1 MNLEADS
8 SQSLPV
14 GTQLANTLISVLRDP
29 QKRSLAE
36 ISDQQNFEIK
46 TFIVFSHSMC
56 GGLLQ
61 QHWETNRSPLLRPL

>member
-14 GTQLANTLISVLRDP
+14 GTQLASTLISVLRDP
-29 QKRSLAE
+29 QQRSLLSLDE

-46 TFIVFSHSMC
+46 TFIVLSHSMA

-61 QHWETNRSPLLRPL
+61 QH

>member
-46 TFIVFSHSMC
+46 TFIVLSHSI
-56 GGLLQ
+56 GVFVVWRFVAAALGD
-61 QHWETNRSPLLRPL
+61 